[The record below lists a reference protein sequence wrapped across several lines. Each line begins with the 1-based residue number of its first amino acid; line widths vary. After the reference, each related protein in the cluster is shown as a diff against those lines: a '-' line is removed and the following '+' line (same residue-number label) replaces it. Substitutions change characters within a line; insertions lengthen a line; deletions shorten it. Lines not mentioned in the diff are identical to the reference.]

1 MSYKTI
7 HHKADV
13 LVIGGGAAGAMAAIR
28 AREEGA
34 DVLLVDKSVF
44 GRSGCAAL
52 ASGAYITYMPG
63 DDLNFH
69 LAGRGV
75 LTNQTKAI
83 EAIHATYDVLG
94 ILDGWGVR
102 FVKEKGEFWRGKGGS
117 GAAASGGLAAGLV
130 GGGTAMMKVVR
141 GVALR
146 AGVRVLNR
154 VSVTDLLT
162 SDGRH
167 PTGGQVVGALGVSG
181 REREVHVCEAKSVVM
196 CAGGFNFGYKRPG
209 QWFAGMPLNITSDG
223 VAMQLRAGAVMGN
236 MACGS
241 KYLQTMEFMCA
252 PGIEHFTTMGTS
264 YFNRLGADVMQ
275 RFTESEAEFT
285 RRLSLGHAV
294 ALEMLEGNGPV
305 YLDCTQLPP
314 ENIRLLYEVI
324 PIIMNTFEAAGYE
337 IGKERIPYLPVLAAT
352 YGSSHGGGAV
362 VDDQCRTS
370 LPGLFAAGASSDGM
384 NISPNLNL
392 SWCMVLG
399 WWAGLHAAD
408 HARNAEMKG
417 VAAPQVEALS
427 KGATQYLKP
436 EGAAFDEVHGRAAD
450 LLHEL
455 GVILN
460 DEKITR
466 VRQGLME
473 ILDTYDN
480 VMARD
485 PHDLVK
491 VLGLRNS
498 IEALTAV
505 LDYLLHRQE
514 SRGSVINS
522 DHPETDNEKWLV
534 LSKSIIE
541 NGALKIWDEP
551 IPHDEFYVHYRP
563 RHGKAMHPFFKIAGQ
578 MVEAG
583 DQSGH
588 G

>member
-7 HHKADV
+7 HHQADV

-28 AREEGA
+28 AREAGA

-63 DDLNFH
+63 DDMMLH
-69 LAGRGV
+69 LGGRGV

-83 EAIHATYDVLG
+83 EAIHATYDVLK
-94 ILDGWGVR
+94 ILDGWGVK
-102 FVKEKGEFWRGKGGS
+102 FVKEGGELWRGKGGS

-130 GGGTAMMKVVR
+130 GGGTAMMKVIR

-146 AGVRVLNR
+146 DGVRVLNR

-223 VAMQLRAGAVMGN
+223 VAMQIRAGAVMGN
-236 MACGS
+236 MAVGS

-264 YFNRLGADVMQ
+264 YFNSRGEDVMK
-275 RFTESEAEFT
+275 RFSESEAEFT
-285 RRLSLGHAV
+285 RRLSLGQAV

-305 YLDCTQLPP
+305 YLDCTKLPP

-337 IGKERIPYLPVLAAT
+337 ISKERVPYLPVLAAT

-362 VDDQCRTS
+362 VDDECRTS

-408 HARNAEMKG
+408 YARNADLKG
-417 VAAPQVEALS
+417 AVAQQVESLS
-427 KGATQYLKP
+427 KSTTQYLKP
-436 EGAAFDEVHGRAAD
+436 DGTDFNEVHGRAAD

-455 GVILN
+455 GVILS

-466 VRQGLME
+466 VRRGLMD

-514 SRGSVINS
+514 SRGSVINR

-551 IPHDEFYVHYRP
+551 IPRDEFYVHYRP
-563 RHGKAMHPFFKIAGQ
+563 RAGKAMHPFFKVAGQ
-578 MVEAG
+578 AVEEG
-583 DQSGH
+583 
-588 G
+588 

>member
-7 HHKADV
+7 HHQADV

-28 AREEGA
+28 AREAGA

-63 DDLNFH
+63 DDIMIH
-69 LAGRGV
+69 LGGRGV

-83 EAIHATYDVLG
+83 EAIHATHDVLG
-94 ILDGWGVR
+94 ILDGWGVK
-102 FVKEKGEFWRGKGGS
+102 FVKERGEIWRGKGGS

-162 SDGRH
+162 SDGKH
-167 PTGGQVVGALGVSG
+167 PTGGRVVGALGVSG

-196 CAGGFNFGYKRPG
+196 CAGGFNFGYKQPG

-223 VAMQLRAGAVMGN
+223 VAMQIRAGAVMGN
-236 MACGS
+236 MAVGS

-264 YFNRLGADVMQ
+264 YFNRQGEDVMK
-275 RFTESEAEFT
+275 RFSESEAEFT

-294 ALEMLEGNGPV
+294 ALEMLEGKGPV
-305 YLDCTQLPP
+305 YLDCTRLPP

-337 IGKERIPYLPVLAAT
+337 VGKERVPYLPVLAAT

-362 VDDQCRTS
+362 VDDRCMTS

-408 HARNAEMKG
+408 YARSVDLESAVG
-417 VAAPQVEALS
+417 RQVESLTRS
-427 KGATQYLKP
+427 TTQYLKP
-436 EGAAFDEVHGRAAD
+436 EGTAFAEVHGRAAD

-455 GVILN
+455 GIILN
-460 DEKITR
+460 DEKIAR
-466 VRQGLME
+466 VRQGLAE
-473 ILDTYDN
+473 ILETYDD
-480 VMARD
+480 VMAKD

-514 SRGSVINS
+514 SRGSVINR

-551 IPHDEFYVHYRP
+551 IPRDEFYVRYRP
-563 RHGKAMHPFFKIAGQ
+563 RPGKAMHPFFRIAGQ
-578 MVEAG
+578 AVEAG
-583 DQSGH
+583 E
-588 G
+588 

>member
-1 MSYKTI
+1 MSYKTL
-7 HHKADV
+7 HHQADV

-28 AREEGA
+28 AREAGA

-63 DDLNFH
+63 DDMMVH
-69 LAGRGV
+69 LGGRGV

-83 EAIHATYDVLG
+83 EAIHATYDVLKL
-94 ILDGWGVR
+94 LDGWGVR
-102 FVKEKGEFWRGKGGS
+102 FVKERGEIWRGKGGS

-167 PTGGQVVGALGVSG
+167 PTGGHVVGALGVSG
-181 REREVHVCEAKSVVM
+181 REREVHVCEARSVVM

-264 YFNRLGADVMQ
+264 YFNRLGVDVMK

-285 RRLSLGHAV
+285 RRLSLGQAV

-305 YLDCTQLPP
+305 YLDCTKLPP
-314 ENIRLLYEVI
+314 ENIRMLYEVI
-324 PIIMNTFEAAGYE
+324 PIIMNTFEAGGYNVS
-337 IGKERIPYLPVLAAT
+337 KERVPYLPVLAAT

-362 VDDQCRTS
+362 VDDRCKTS

-408 HARNAEMKG
+408 YARKTDRKDAVER
-417 VAAPQVEALS
+417 QVESLTR
-427 KGATQYLKP
+427 GATQYLKP
-436 EGAAFDEVHGRAAD
+436 EGTAFDEVHGRAAD

-455 GVILN
+455 GVILS

-466 VRQGLME
+466 VRRGLME
-473 ILDTYDN
+473 IRDTYDQ
-480 VMARD
+480 VMAKD

-514 SRGSVINS
+514 SRGSVINR

-534 LSKSIIE
+534 LSKSIVE

-563 RHGKAMHPFFKIAGQ
+563 RPGKAMHPFFKIAGQ
-578 MVEAG
+578 RVEEGQA
-583 DQSGH
+583 
-588 G
+588 

>member
-7 HHKADV
+7 HHQADV

-28 AREEGA
+28 AREAGA

-63 DDLNFH
+63 DDLMIH
-69 LAGRGV
+69 LGGRGV

-83 EAIHATYDVLG
+83 EAIYATHDVLQ

-102 FVKEKGEFWRGKGGS
+102 FVKERGEIWRGKGGS

-167 PTGGQVVGALGVSG
+167 PTGGRVVGALGVSG

-264 YFNRLGADVMQ
+264 YFNRQGEDVMK
-275 RFTESEAEFT
+275 RFSESEAENT
-285 RRLSLGHAV
+285 RRLSLGQAV

-305 YLDCTQLPP
+305 YLDCTKLPP
-314 ENIRLLYEVI
+314 ENIRMLYEVI
-324 PIIMNTFEAAGYE
+324 PIIMNTLEAGGYN
-337 IGKERIPYLPVLAAT
+337 ISKERVPYLPVLAAT

-362 VDDQCRTS
+362 VDDQCMTS

-408 HARNAEMKG
+408 YARTADLKG
-417 VAAPQVEALS
+417 AVERQVESLTAS
-427 KGATQYLKP
+427 ATQYVKP
-436 EGAAFDEVHGRAAD
+436 EGTAFDEVHGRAAD

-455 GVILN
+455 GVILS
-460 DEKITR
+460 DEKIVR
-466 VRQGLME
+466 VRRGLQE
-473 ILDTYDN
+473 ILETYDN

-514 SRGSVINS
+514 SRGSVINR

-551 IPHDEFYVHYRP
+551 IPHDQFYVHYRP
-563 RHGKAMHPFFKIAGQ
+563 RSGKAMHPFFKVAGQ
-578 MVEAG
+578 AVEAG
-583 DQSGH
+583 E
-588 G
+588 

>member
-7 HHKADV
+7 HHQAEV

-28 AREEGA
+28 AREAGA

-63 DDLNFH
+63 DDLMIH
-69 LAGRGV
+69 LGGRGV

-83 EAIHATYDVLG
+83 EAIHATYDVLN

-102 FVKEKGEFWRGKGGS
+102 FVKEGGEIWRGKGGS

-141 GVALR
+141 AVALR

-162 SDGRH
+162 SDGAH
-167 PTGGQVVGALGVSG
+167 PTGGHVVGALGVSG

-196 CAGGFNFGYKRPG
+196 CAGGFNFGYKQPG

-223 VAMQLRAGAVMGN
+223 VAMQIRAGAVMGN
-236 MACGS
+236 MAVGS

-264 YFNRLGADVMQ
+264 YFNRLGEDVMK
-275 RFTESEAEFT
+275 RFSESEAEFT
-285 RRLSLGHAV
+285 RRLSLGQAV

-305 YLDCTQLPP
+305 YLDCTKLPP

-337 IGKERIPYLPVLAAT
+337 ISKERIPYLPVLAAT

-362 VDDQCRTS
+362 VDDQCMTS

-408 HARNAEMKG
+408 YARNADLKG
-417 VAAPQVEALS
+417 AVGQQVESLS
-427 KGATQYLKP
+427 KSTTQYLKP
-436 EGAAFDEVHGRAAD
+436 EGTDFTEVHGRAAD

-455 GVILN
+455 GVILS

-466 VRQGLME
+466 VRRGLMD

-514 SRGSVINS
+514 
-522 DHPETDNEKWLV
+522 K
-534 LSKSIIE
+534 
-541 NGALKIWDEP
+541 
-551 IPHDEFYVHYRP
+551 P
-563 RHGKAMHPFFKIAGQ
+563 RL
-578 MVEAG
+578 G
-583 DQSGH
+583 DQPRTIRRPTTRG
-588 G
+588 GWC

>member
-7 HHKADV
+7 HHQADV

-28 AREEGA
+28 AREAGA

-63 DDLNFH
+63 DDLMIH
-69 LAGRGV
+69 LGGRGV

-83 EAIHATYDVLG
+83 EAIYATHDVLQ

-102 FVKEKGEFWRGKGGS
+102 FVKERGEIWRGKGGS

-162 SDGRH
+162 SDGKH
-167 PTGGQVVGALGVSG
+167 PTGGRVVGALGVSG

-264 YFNRLGADVMQ
+264 YFNRQGEDVMK
-275 RFTESEAEFT
+275 RFSESEAENT
-285 RRLSLGHAV
+285 RRLSLGQAV

-305 YLDCTQLPP
+305 YLDCTKLPP
-314 ENIRLLYEVI
+314 ENIRMLYEVI
-324 PIIMNTFEAAGYE
+324 PIIMNTLEAGGYN
-337 IGKERIPYLPVLAAT
+337 ISKERVPYLPVLAAT

-408 HARNAEMKG
+408 YARNADLEGAMER
-417 VAAPQVEALS
+417 QVESLTAS
-427 KGATQYLKP
+427 ATKYVKP
-436 EGAAFDEVHGRAAD
+436 EGTAFDEVHGRAAD

-455 GVILN
+455 GVILS
-460 DEKITR
+460 DEKIVR
-466 VRQGLME
+466 VRRGLEE
-473 ILDTYDN
+473 ILETYDN

-514 SRGSVINS
+514 SRGSVINR

-563 RHGKAMHPFFKIAGQ
+563 RSGKAMHPFFKVAGQ
-578 MVEAG
+578 AVEAG
-583 DQSGH
+583 E
-588 G
+588 

>member
-28 AREEGA
+28 AREAGA

-63 DDLNFH
+63 DDMMLH
-69 LAGRGV
+69 LGGRGV

-83 EAIHATYDVLG
+83 EAIHATYDVLK
-94 ILDGWGVR
+94 ILDGWGVK
-102 FVKEKGEFWRGKGGS
+102 FVKEGGELWRGKGGS

-130 GGGTAMMKVVR
+130 GGGTAMMKVIR

-146 AGVRVLNR
+146 DGVRVLNR

-167 PTGGQVVGALGVSG
+167 PTDGQVVGALGVSG

-223 VAMQLRAGAVMGN
+223 VAMQIRAGAVMGN
-236 MACGS
+236 MAVGS

-264 YFNRLGADVMQ
+264 YFNSRGEDVMK
-275 RFTESEAEFT
+275 RFSESEAEFT
-285 RRLSLGHAV
+285 RRLSLGQAV

-305 YLDCTQLPP
+305 YLDCTKLPP

-337 IGKERIPYLPVLAAT
+337 ISKERVPYLPVLAAT

-408 HARNAEMKG
+408 YARNADLQG
-417 VAAPQVEALS
+417 AVGQQVESLS
-427 KGATQYLKP
+427 KSTTQYVKP
-436 EGAAFDEVHGRAAD
+436 EGTDFNEVHGRAAD

-455 GVILN
+455 GVILS

-466 VRQGLME
+466 VRRGLTD

-514 SRGSVINS
+514 SRGSVINR

-551 IPHDEFYVHYRP
+551 IPRDEFYVHYRP
-563 RHGKAMHPFFKIAGQ
+563 RTGKAMHPFFKVAGQ
-578 MVEAG
+578 AVEEG
-583 DQSGH
+583 E
-588 G
+588 